1 MKINRV
7 DTIAHAIFQD
17 WKRQGLTY
25 EEAAKRLGYKT
36 RQSLY
41 NLFSKKEYLG
51 PKQAK
56 RFRETFGYNTEFLM
70 FGTGQLID
78 VTENDINVP
87 ESVYDI
93 PQENNQPTL
102 MSKFIKIKDKN
113 IVVNTRH
120 IVRVDIL
127 PYGNIRL
134 SDGTSIPVN
143 DTEAK
148 KITDTLIAERE
159 SDISH
164 LTLAIRDLWNLLR
177 ARMK

>member
-56 RFRETFGYNTEFLM
+56 RFREAFGYNTEFLM
-70 FGTGQLID
+70 FGTGRLID

-87 ESVYDI
+87 ESVNNI
-93 PQENNQPTL
+93 PQENNQPTQ
-102 MSKFIKIKDKN
+102 MSKFIKIKDTV
-113 IVVNTRH
+113 INTRH
-120 IVRVDIL
+120 IVKVDIL

-134 SDGTSIPVN
+134 SDGTSIPVD

-148 KITDTLIAERE
+148 KITDVLIAEKE
-159 SDISH
+159 SDISR
-164 LTLAIRDLWNLLR
+164 LTLAIRDLWKLLR
-177 ARMK
+177 ARMH